1 MTLVAGKARVLVID
15 DEKHQRDILQ
25 MILESEGYDTV
36 TAGNGRQALQAV
48 QSQPFDLALT
58 DLKMP
63 DMNGI
68 EVLRD
73 LLKAQPGLCVIL
85 MTAHGSIDSA
95 VEAMRQ
101 GAFDYLTK
109 PLEREQLLLVLGRAL
124 ERTRLLRENRML
136 QEQLRDRF
144 RIDNI
149 VGAHG
154 SMQDVFRVVHKV
166 AASSTTVLIYGESGT
181 GKELVA
187 RALHHQSERRDRPFY
202 AVNIAALPESILEA
216 ELFGYEKGAFT
227 GADGRKIGLFEQAS
241 GSTLFLDEVGDLK
254 RDLQV
259 KLLRTLQ
266 EREILRVGG
275 TERVKVDAR
284 IITATNQDLERAVA
298 EGRFR
303 EDLYYR
309 LNVIPIVLPPLRDR
323 RTDIPQLVDHFL
335 RKYSE
340 GRAPKPVR
348 EDALKTLMAYDW
360 PGNVRQLESVLE
372 RAVLLSESESLGP
385 EDLPAAVRAR
395 INTTADPIAIE
406 IPDTGIDIEGVE
418 RSLILKALEK
428 AQGNVTRAAR
438 LLGLTRRTLQYRLEK
453 MQGAPNGAAAVRN
466 GADDGEPPATPPTP
480 SHD

>member
-1 MTLVAGKARVLVID
+1 MSGTRGRVLVID

-25 MILESEGYDTV
+25 MILESEGYETV
-36 TAGNGRQALQAV
+36 TAGNGRQALQAL
-48 QSQPFDLALT
+48 QAQAFDLALT

-63 DMNGI
+63 DTNGI
-68 EVLRD
+68 A
-73 LLKAQPGLCVIL
+73 LLGELIKIQPGLCVIL

-95 VEAMRQ
+95 VTAIKN

-124 ERTRLLRENRML
+124 ERTRLLHENRML

-166 AASSTTVLIYGESGT
+166 AASMTTLLIYGESGT

-187 RALHHQSERRDRPFY
+187 RALHQHSERRDRPFY

-227 GADGRKIGLFEQAS
+227 GADSRKIGLFEQAS
-241 GSTLFLDEVGDLK
+241 SSTLFLDEVGDLK

-284 IITATNQDLERAVA
+284 IITATNQDLERAVR

-309 LNVIPIVLPPLRDR
+309 LNVIPITLPPLRER
-323 RTDIPQLVDHFL
+323 RTDVPLLVEHFL

-340 GRAPKPVR
+340 GRTPKPMS
-348 EDALKTLMAYDW
+348 EEALKTLMAYDW
-360 PGNVRQLESVLE
+360 PGNVRQLESVIE
-372 RAVLLSESESLGP
+372 RAVLLSEGDVLGP

-406 IPDTGIDIEGVE
+406 IPDSGIDIEGVE
-418 RSLILKALEK
+418 RSLIVKALEK

-453 MQGAPNGAAAVRN
+453 MQGAPNGAAGLRN
-466 GADDGEPPATPPTP
+466 GAEEGEPPPTVP
-480 SHD
+480 VVTRD